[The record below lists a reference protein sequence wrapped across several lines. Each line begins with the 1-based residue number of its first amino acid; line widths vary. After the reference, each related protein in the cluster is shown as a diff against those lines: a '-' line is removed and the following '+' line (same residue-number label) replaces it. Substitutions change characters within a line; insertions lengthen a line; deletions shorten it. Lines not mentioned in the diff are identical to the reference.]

1 MSRVRFIII
10 CLLFIP
16 FSVSANEMSISC
28 PSKINS
34 SSDVICSVKANFTI
48 NSDQVAFMYQ
58 NDNVLFDNFSPSD
71 GWSITE
77 GGTSNSKGV
86 VLTRENEVSG
96 ISDLGSITYK
106 STGLT
111 ENFSIK
117 IYGFDATNGNAD
129 RIDFSNNES
138 IANIH
143 VNHSNNYLKSI
154 VINGND
160 IGFNKDKVSY
170 SYSSVSDT
178 VTISAVLDDNTAYCE
193 NLNRTVKLNDGN
205 NIVEYNVKAEN
216 GVVRTYR
223 ISILYNKINNNSNN
237 NADNNSNNNTNN
249 NSNNVV
255 RPNDVIEDNTIVDD
269 DVPDIQD
276 DLDVDKNNDLTDKK
290 NDKIKESN
298 SNNDLNDS
306 SNEDSESGKKFNY
319 ILLGIGFVVVI
330 VSVILIIKNKDQ
342 LYKND

>member
-1 MSRVRFIII
+1 MNRLRFIVL

-16 FSVSANEMSISC
+16 FGVCANEISISC
-28 PSKINS
+28 PSKINL
-34 SSDVICSVKANFTI
+34 SDSVVCSVSANLTT
-48 NSDQVAFMYQ
+48 NSDQIAFMYQ
-58 NDNVLFDNFSPSD
+58 NDNILFDSFTPSN
-71 GWSITE
+71 GWRITE

-237 NADNNSNNNTNN
+237 NADNNSNN
-249 NSNNVV
+249 VV

>member
-1 MSRVRFIII
+1 MNRVRFIII

-16 FSVSANEMSISC
+16 FSVFANEMSISC

-34 SSDVICSVKANFTI
+34 SSDVVCSVKANFTT

-58 NDNVLFDNFSPSD
+58 NDNVLFDSFSPSN

-77 GGTSNSKGV
+77 GGTSNSRGV
-86 VLTRENEVSG
+86 VLTSENEVNG

-111 ENFSIK
+111 ENFSIR
-117 IYGFDATNGNAD
+117 IYGFDATNVNAD

-138 IANIH
+138 IASIH
-143 VNHSNNYLKSI
+143 VNHNNNYLRSI

-193 NLNRTVKLNDGN
+193 NLNRTVNLNDGN

-223 ISILYNKINNNSNN
+223 ISILYNKIS
-237 NADNNSNNNTNN
+237 NNSNNNTGN

-255 RPNDVIEDNTIVDD
+255 KPNDVVEDNTIVDD
-269 DVPDIQD
+269 VPDIQD
-276 DLDVDKNNDLTDKK
+276 NSDVDKSNDLTDKK
-290 NDKIKESN
+290 NDKIKESD

-306 SNEDSESGKKFNY
+306 SSEDSESGKKFNY

-330 VSVILIIKNKDQ
+330 VSIILIIKNKDQ